1 MNDLVPIIAGAP
13 PFHRPLQR
21 RGIHAELLLRQLAL
35 LLRHRNPIGAISF
48 HHTALVSPVS
58 ILIWGLEG
66 GIAIGIVLATLYFA
80 FAYARVRCLN
90 RISDSCDGTIA
101 SVGDIHFLH
110 TFKGE
115 GLPN

>member
-1 MNDLVPIIAGAP
+1 MHAWFKVTRAEYVLLVLG
-13 PFHRPLQR
+13 FL
-21 RGIHAELLLRQLAL
+21 
-35 LLRHRNPIGAISF
+35 
-48 HHTALVSPVS
+48 S

>member
-58 ILIWGLEG
+58 RPHC
-66 GIAIGIVLATLYFA
+66 TPPTP
-80 FAYARVRCLN
+80 YARRKLYSRDYQCTQELAFIV
-90 RISDSCDGTIA
+90 
-101 SVGDIHFLH
+101 
-110 TFKGE
+110 E
-115 GLPN
+115 